1 MRPHGASAS
10 WPRPPRRR
18 IARREGRLVRLVD
31 GIVHRR
37 WLCGL
42 AHRTTERLV
51 VLGRD
56 GGRTG
61 CAVGVHESY
70 DGTPR
75 RMASGSCSDRLV
87 GGARASHPAGSVRRR
102 PVSRGT
108 GPALRRRAG
117 ALRQSMT
124 GRPAAR
130 TRPVDTEPKSWPRS
144 GPRPRVP
151 ATATHARHSRAARAS
166 SWTGSPSSTC
176 RGRRPRP
183 SRAARALHAPLEPT
197 SSPSTPPWSIAR

>member
-1 MRPHGASAS
+1 MEPAPHGPAHHAGGSLAGKDALFDSSTGSCTDGGSAGLLTGRPSAS
-10 WPRPPRRR
+10 SSLVATVGGRDARSAFMSHTMAPRGAWRAGRAQ
-18 IARREGRLVRLVD
+18 IDWAGVLARRTPP
-31 GIVHRR
+31 
-37 WLCGL
+37 
-42 AHRTTERLV
+42 APSV
-51 VLGRD
+51 V
-56 GGRTG
+56 
-61 CAVGVHESY
+61 
-70 DGTPR
+70 
-75 RMASGSCSDRLV
+75 
-87 GGARASHPAGSVRRR
+87 ARCR
-102 PVSRGT
+102 
-108 GPALRRRAG
+108 G
-117 ALRQSMT
+117 ALDLRYVGAPARSDTSMT

-166 SWTGSPSSTC
+166 SWDGSPSSTC